1 MRTAE
6 LLIFSRVNLG
16 VAAVPWTYDPTQLAT
31 STLYQVRL
39 EIQDTDTN
47 NQLLQDEEITYALS
61 VEANMWGGAAR
72 CSEILSRKFSMQAD
86 RRMGLRLF
94 VLYTKMAAQYVTMAK
109 ELRRKA
115 IAFNLP
121 INTAQ
126 KVADKTANQQDTS
139 LVQPAFSRNMQS
151 NPEGADPNS

>member
-1 MRTAE
+1 M
-6 LLIFSRVNLG
+6 S
-16 VAAVPWTYDPTQLAT
+16 WTYDPTQLAT

-39 EIQDTDTN
+39 EIQDTDATN
-47 NQLLQDEEITYALS
+47 PLLQDEEIDYA
-61 VEANMWGGAAR
+61 VAQEANRWGAAAR
-72 CSEILSRKFSMQAD
+72 CSEILSRKFSMMAD

-94 VLYTKMAAQYVTMAK
+94 VIYTKMAAQYATTAK

-139 LVQPAFSRNMQS
+139 LVQPAFSRGMQS